1 MDDVEMELNM
11 DVKRWRTRA
20 LDKTEWASVVRE
32 ANACSGK
39 EEDNLKEVGPSE
51 YDAV

>member
-11 DVKRWRTRA
+11 GVKRWRIRA
-20 LDKTEWASVVRE
+20 LDKTEWPSVVRE
-32 ANACSGK
+32 EKATSGK
-39 EEDNLKEVGPSE
+39 EEDNLKEVGPRG